1 MPMIQKVLLVFDKEL
16 RMLLR
21 DRRLVGSVALT
32 SLLFMPLLMG
42 LIGNLE
48 RLTGGPEAPVRILAH
63 DVESEVLTV
72 LQALPGLEVVFT
84 AGTQEDDLP
93 ALMVLKVGTTY
104 RITYDGTREGAY
116 KAALEVQNAL
126 EIHKELRVN
135 ERLAV
140 LGLADADVRPYKIE
154 VADLSRPE
162 AQTGQMLGLLVP
174 YLAIILLVTNATR
187 GLFIAIGEKEKR
199 TLSSLLVTRVPRTA
213 IVLGKTLTIMVFAV
227 VSSLLLVT
235 GMLLFA
241 RFGFSIGMPD
251 ATDDYVLGLSQALEL
266 VSNLTC
272 LALLFAALIMLVGTF
287 ARSAREAGVYTTPL
301 MYISIFLAVFSLS
314 SARFGEWAYGVPILG
329 NALAMRDTFQAAL
342 EGGHL
347 LLAVG
352 GNLVL
357 FALLVVLSVRM
368 YHREEVLFRV

>member
-1 MPMIQKVLLVFDKEL
+1 
-16 RMLLR
+16 
-21 DRRLVGSVALT
+21 
-32 SLLFMPLLMG
+32 
-42 LIGNLE
+42 
-48 RLTGGPEAPVRILAH
+48 
-63 DVESEVLTV
+63 
-72 LQALPGLEVVFT
+72 
-84 AGTQEDDLP
+84 
-93 ALMVLKVGTTY
+93 
-104 RITYDGTREGAY
+104 
-116 KAALEVQNAL
+116 
-126 EIHKELRVN
+126 
-135 ERLAV
+135 
-140 LGLADADVRPYKIE
+140 
-154 VADLSRPE
+154 
-162 AQTGQMLGLLVP
+162 
-174 YLAIILLVTNATR
+174 
-187 GLFIAIGEKEKR
+187 
-199 TLSSLLVTRVPRTA
+199 
-213 IVLGKTLTIMVFAV
+213 